1 MKRKNTKMKGLN
13 TMLLEITNDILE
25 SAIKSVLSNTA
36 QGPKAIRDLVDA
48 KLSAEGYNTNMITST
63 GQDNLYIKTKA
74 RLRNW
79 SDKGINC
86 KDIGGAKYVS
96 LDANSDTAVS
106 PSPSP
111 TPATK
116 SAKAPKAPK
125 TKIVVEEIPIVP
137 TTEEELEEI
146 EKIIVESNK
155 QEDLEEIQV
164 RTKTQTQ
171 TKRKD
176 SLMENLEN
184 QKDMWIQRLKSEGA
198 LYFEQPQDLTC
209 PSLRALAISTQSCYG
224 KFSAND
230 SECKISPLS
239 KWCAES
245 KDNKND
251 TSTVSTYV
259 SNPTAEAKAKAE
271 AEAKAEAKAKAK
283 AEAQA
288 SKPIVSQRLNDAVSL
303 YGKQEVDL
311 SCDIKCVI
319 SGDQLKAGSKGYFVN
334 NIGIVSPRC
343 FSK

>member
-1 MKRKNTKMKGLN
+1 MKTKNTKMKGLN

-86 KDIGGAKYVS
+86 KDIGGAKFVS

-106 PSPSP
+106 TSP

-116 SAKAPKAPK
+116 SAKAPK

-164 RTKTQTQ
+164 RTKTQ

-230 SECKISPLS
+230 SECKICPLS